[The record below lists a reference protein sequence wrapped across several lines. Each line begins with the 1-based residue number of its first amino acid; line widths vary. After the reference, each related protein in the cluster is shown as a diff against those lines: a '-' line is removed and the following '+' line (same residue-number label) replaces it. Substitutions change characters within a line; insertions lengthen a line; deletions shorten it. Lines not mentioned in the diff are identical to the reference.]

1 MSVGRSLGLARGSI
15 GVGAQ
20 WAALLVASIVA
31 VALLDLLRLPAAL
44 LLGPMAAAILVAASG
59 GTARVPGWTFTLA
72 QGVIGAMVAGSLTPS
87 TLTTIA
93 ADWPMFAGGVI
104 AVIALSYGLGWLLA
118 RWRVLPG
125 ATAIWGASPGA
136 ATAMT
141 LMAEAWGADIRLVAF
156 MQYLRVVFVA
166 IAASGVA
173 RFWVNATASAPDIVW
188 FPPVPWGAFAATLV
202 LAVGG
207 AGAGRRLRIPAGPL
221 LLPLALAV
229 LAHGVG
235 GMTIVLPPWLLAAS
249 YALVGWSIGLRFTR
263 PILFHALRALPRV
276 VASIIVLILG
286 CGGLA
291 FLLHRFAGIDPLSA
305 YLATSPGGVDSVAII
320 AASAKVDLP
329 FIMAM
334 QTTRLVLVLALGPGI
349 ARFIARRVDARNAQ
363 EEGR

>member
-1 MSVGRSLGLARGSI
+1 MIVERSRGLARGGI

-20 WAALLVASIVA
+20 WAALLVASLVA
-31 VALLDLLRLPAAL
+31 VVLLDRLRLPAAL

-59 GTARVPGWTFTLA
+59 GTARVPDWSFTLA
-72 QGVIGAMVAGSLTPS
+72 QGVIGAMIAGTLTAS
-87 TLTTIA
+87 TLVTIA
-93 ADWPMFAGGVI
+93 ADWPLFAGGVI
-104 AVIALSYGLGWLLA
+104 AVIVLSYGLGWLLA

-125 ATAIWGASPGA
+125 STAIWGASPGA

-173 RFWVNATASAPDIVW
+173 RFWVAGTAGPADVTW
-188 FPPVPWGAFAATLV
+188 FPPVPWVPFAATLL
-202 LAVGG
+202 LAFGG
-207 AGAGRRLRIPAGPL
+207 AAAGRRLRIPAGPL
-221 LLPLALAV
+221 LLPLGLAAV
-229 LAHGVG
+229 LHGAG
-235 GMTIVLPPWLLAAS
+235 GMAVILPPWLLAAS

-276 VASIIVLILG
+276 VLSIIVLILG

-291 FLLHRFAGIDPLSA
+291 LALHRFAGIDLLSA

-334 QTTRLVLVLALGPGI
+334 QTTRLVLVLALGPAI
-349 ARFIARRVDARNAQ
+349 ARFMARRIDRTGEAR
-363 EEGR
+363 

>member
-1 MSVGRSLGLARGSI
+1 MMVERSLGLARGRL
-15 GVGAQ
+15 GVGAP

-31 VALLDLLRLPAAL
+31 VALLDRLRLPAAL

-59 GTARVPGWTFTLA
+59 GTARVPGWSFTLA
-72 QGVIGAMVAGSLTPS
+72 QGVIGAMIAGTLTLS
-87 TLTTIA
+87 TLVTIA

-104 AVIALSYGLGWLLA
+104 AVIALSYGLGWILA

-166 IAASGVA
+166 VAASGVA
-173 RFWVNATASAPDIVW
+173 RFWVATTAGPTELIW
-188 FPPVPWGAFAATLV
+188 FPPVPWGPFAATLL
-202 LAVGG
+202 LAFGG
-207 AGAGRRLRIPAGPL
+207 AAAGRRLRIPAGPL
-221 LLPLALAV
+221 LLPMGLAV
-229 LAHGVG
+229 LLHSAG
-235 GMTIVLPPWLLAAS
+235 GLPIILPPWLLAAC

-276 VASIIVLILG
+276 VASILVLILG

-349 ARFIARRVDARNAQ
+349 ARFIARRIDARDAR
-363 EEGR
+363 EERR